1 MECHTDISDDQE
13 VKSSNPSEENCNT
26 YEVSASC
33 SRGNHSSVTQNEK
46 MSPLKLLKKIFLPK
60 TRSSSSFDCSGKGCD
75 AAPDVMTRSF
85 TGGLIEESGQGLQ
98 DKTLSR
104 LSGEYE
110 EITFLSRKKVLGKSW
125 FYGKPEKGKKNHF

>member
-60 TRSSSSFDCSGKGCD
+60 TRSSSSVDCSGKGCD
-75 AAPDVMTRSF
+75 AAPDVVTRRC
-85 TGGLIEESGQGLQ
+85 TGGLIEDSGQNLQ
-98 DKTLSR
+98 EKTR
-104 LSGEYE
+104 FSGEYE
-110 EITFLSRKKVLGKSW
+110 EITFTSRKKVLGKSC
-125 FYGKPEKGKKNHF
+125 FYGKPDKRKKKDF

>member
-13 VKSSNPSEENCNT
+13 VKSSNPLEENCNT

-33 SRGNHSSVTQNEK
+33 SRGNQSSVTQNEK

-60 TRSSSSFDCSGKGCD
+60 TRSSSSFDWSGKGCD
-75 AAPDVMTRSF
+75 AAPDVLTRSC
-85 TGGLIEESGQGLQ
+85 TGGLIEDSGQNLQ
-98 DKTLSR
+98 DKTR

-110 EITFLSRKKVLGKSW
+110 EITFTSCKKVLGKSC
-125 FYGKPEKGKKNHF
+125 FYGKPEKGKKKDF